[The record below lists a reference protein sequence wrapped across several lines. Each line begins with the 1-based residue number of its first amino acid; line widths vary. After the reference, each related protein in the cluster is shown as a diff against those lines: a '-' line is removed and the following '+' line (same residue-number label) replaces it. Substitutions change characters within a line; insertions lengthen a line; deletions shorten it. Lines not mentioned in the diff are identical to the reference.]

1 MQKDELK
8 DFIDFIDFI
17 YEDNK
22 VSNVE
27 LQFIRD
33 VADEKIE
40 MLFERFGEN
49 NNLSAFQK
57 SMDVSVQLMQNAFF
71 DIKKKEGTEDGK
83 REVKEAFEF
92 QIAYLVA
99 NYNRFFSL
107 L

>member
-8 DFIDFIDFI
+8 DFIDFI
-17 YEDNK
+17 YEDNR

-27 LQFIRD
+27 LEFIRD

-40 MLFERFGEN
+40 ALFKRFGEN

-57 SMDVSVQLMQNAFF
+57 SMDVSVQLMQSAFF
-71 DIKKKEGTEDGK
+71 DIKKKEGTEEGK

-92 QIAYLVA
+92 QMAYLIA
-99 NYNRFFSL
+99 NYNRFFAVL
-107 L
+107 

>member
-8 DFIDFIDFI
+8 DFIDFI

-40 MLFERFGEN
+40 MLFEQFGEN

-83 REVKEAFEF
+83 REVKEVFEF

>member
-1 MQKDELK
+1 MQKNELN
-8 DFIDFIDFI
+8 DFIDFI

-40 MLFERFGEN
+40 ALFKRLGEN

-57 SMDVSVQLMQNAFF
+57 SMDVSVQLMQNAFL
-71 DIKKKEGTEDGK
+71 ILKRKRVQKKVKVKLK
-83 REVKEAFEF
+83 RLLNFK
-92 QIAYLVA
+92 
-99 NYNRFFSL
+99 SL
-107 L
+107 I

>member
-1 MQKDELK
+1 MQKNELN
-8 DFIDFIDFI
+8 DFIDFI

-40 MLFERFGEN
+40 ALFKRLGEN

-57 SMDVSVQLMQNAFF
+57 INGCISSINA
-71 DIKKKEGTEDGK
+71 K
-83 REVKEAFEF
+83 RLF
-92 QIAYLVA
+92 
-99 NYNRFFSL
+99 
-107 L
+107 

>member
-1 MQKDELK
+1 MFMQKDELK
-8 DFIDFIDFI
+8 DFIDFI

-40 MLFERFGEN
+40 MLFEQFGEN
-49 NNLSAFQK
+49 NKLSAFQK